1 MPLGKIVVI
10 TSGKGG
16 VGKSSAAALLG
27 YNLQRNGKKTIIIE
41 LDVGLRSLDIML
53 GVENDIGYDLSDILS
68 GECEPYKAIRTSESL
83 SRLQFIPAPGI
94 VSSRV
99 DNDRFVALCLA
110 LKKNYDYVLID
121 SPAGIGEL
129 FRIAVRAADEAIIVT
144 TPDMVCMR
152 DAANV
157 SQIMEDEGVVNQRLI
172 INKLDRPAF
181 KKSNVRDLDEV
192 IDTVGVRLLGVV
204 EQDSDIM
211 ELSASGKLPKKD
223 APALLEFSN
232 IAERIMGKEKPLSV
246 YKY

>member
-1 MPLGKIVVI
+1 LGKIVVI

-16 VGKSSAAALLG
+16 VGKSTTAAMLG
-27 YNLQRNGKKTIIIE
+27 YNLKKNGKKTIIIE

-83 SRLQFIPAPGI
+83 SGLQFIPAPGV

-110 LKKNYDYVLID
+110 LKKNYDYVIVD

-129 FRIAVRAADEAIIVT
+129 FRIAIRAADEAIIVT

-152 DAANV
+152 DAQNISEILE
-157 SQIMEDEGVVNQRLI
+157 SQGVIKQRLL
-172 INKLDRPAF
+172 INKLEKAAF
-181 KKSNVRDLDEV
+181 RKSNIRDLDEV
-192 IDTVGVRLLGVV
+192 IDTVGVQLIGII
-204 EQDSDIM
+204 EQDKDLM
-211 ELSASGKLPKKD
+211 DLSASGKLPRKD
-223 APALLEFSN
+223 SASAEEFSLV
-232 IAERIMGKEKPLSV
+232 AGRIMGKESPLKV